1 MLEGSFVSVMLS
13 HEMRPNVLVIAS
25 NERSA
30 FEAVLQKARC
40 RTLMCTGYRDALDLI
55 ELASVVICEDP
66 LPDGSWKDVLRT
78 VQAITTP
85 PALIVTSRLA
95 DESLWAEVL
104 NLGGEDVLAQ
114 PLREQE
120 VIWAVRSAHRRCTER
135 KQATLCLFGQP
146 SGDGT

>member
-1 MLEGSFVSVMLS
+1 MSVMLS
-13 HEMRPNVLVIAS
+13 DEMRPNVLVIAS
-25 NERSA
+25 NERSV
-30 FEAVLQKARC
+30 FEAILQKARC
-40 RTLMCTGYRDALDLI
+40 RTLMCAGYRDALDLI
-55 ELASVVICEDP
+55 ELASVVICEHP

-104 NLGGEDVLAQ
+104 NLGGEDVLAL

-120 VIWAVRSAHRRCTER
+120 VTWAVRSAHRRCTER
-135 KQATLCLFGQP
+135 KQAALCLFGQP
-146 SGDGT
+146 SGDGA